1 MFFLKDFKKIDNLIF
16 LFLFLIIFISSI
28 DIKRQFITEIYTEY
42 DDVGVIT
49 LHKGVVGNKEINILE
64 KKITLNQTKLKDL
77 NNSLLFPA
85 YIVYGWTYAPGQYL
99 VVPFLNLKNKNY
111 EDKIFNVRIISLIS
125 TILNSLLILFISIK
139 YFNVNKWLS
148 LLIFCIFSFS
158 YNSNI
163 YANHMS
169 PYATYSLCSTLGA
182 YICIQGLK
190 SKNYLKYYTINSM
203 LIYFSYINILF
214 FLAFIF
220 IEFRMHRLK
229 KTLLNLIT
237 DKKKYL
243 IINFLLLI
251 PIVSIILIKLII
263 FNAGDRGVYV
273 DENLNYFFLLK
284 RIAEQFSLSI
294 NSLHTGFIPVFFESI
309 NFILILFIIICGIF
323 YSYKKLN
330 LNNKI
335 ILEIFVLYFVLW
347 IFLYCFKKLPL
358 DQTRHSLIYFPI
370 YLFCLV
376 LIFKNIKY
384 SNIISVIIILTLLI
398 PGIKN
403 NKKIL
408 ESKKSNFEYDLILNT
423 QIKNI
428 YTFSDTLSPFIYF
441 DQNYK
446 IFNLDLN
453 SYRKNFKQENLPDK
467 IILVSQNQSL
477 EERSNYDTFF
487 KNFID
492 FYNIDIL
499 KENFSSTYMPF
510 NNYKDHSTQNGFYL
524 YKLDKKISIY

>member
-1 MFFLKDFKKIDNLIF
+1 MNLIKIVQKYEII
-16 LFLFLIIFISSI
+16 LFISFFCIILISSI
-28 DIKRQFITEIYTEY
+28 NLKTKYINEIYTEY
-42 DDVGVIT
+42 DDIGVIS
-49 LHKGVVGNKEINILE
+49 LHKGVVGDKSIKFFNKEISLTEDTLKNLNNNILFPLY
-64 KKITLNQTKLKDL
+64 IT
-77 NNSLLFPA
+77 
-85 YIVYGWTYAPGQYL
+85 YGWTYAPGQYFIIPL
-99 VVPFLNLKNKNY
+99 LNLDTKEYK
-111 EDKIFNVRIISLIS
+111 DKIFSVRVISLIS

-139 YFNVNKWLS
+139 YFNVNKWLG

-158 YNSNI
+158 FNSNI

-169 PYATYSLCSTLGA
+169 PYATYSLCSSLGV

-190 SKNYLKYYTINSM
+190 SRNYLKYYTLNSL

-220 IEFRMHRLK
+220 IELRKNRLK

-243 IINFLLLI
+243 IINSLLLI
-251 PIVSIILIKLII
+251 PIVSIILIKLIL
-263 FNAGDRGVYV
+263 FKAGDRGVYI
-273 DENLNYFFLLK
+273 DESLNYFDLVK
-284 RIAEQFSLSI
+284 QIAQQFSLSI
-294 NSLHTGFIPVFFESI
+294 SSLQTGFVPIFFESI
-309 NFILILFIIICGIF
+309 NFVLILFLIICGFF
-323 YSYKKLN
+323 YSYKKLD

-347 IFLYCFKKLPL
+347 ILFYYFKKLPL

-376 LIFKNIKY
+376 LILKKIKY
-384 SNIISVIIILTLLI
+384 LKIISIVVILALLL

-403 NKKIL
+403 NQKIL

-441 DQNYK
+441 DQNYR
-446 IFNLDLN
+446 IFNLDLM
-453 SYRKNFKQENLPDK
+453 SYRKNFIPENLPDELL
-467 IILVSQNQSL
+467 LVSQNQSL
-477 EERSNYDTFF
+477 EERSNYDIFL
-487 KNFID
+487 KNLID
-492 FYNIDIL
+492 FYSVDIL

-524 YKLDKKISIY
+524 YKLDKKN

>member
-1 MFFLKDFKKIDNLIF
+1 MFYLKDFKKKENLIF
-16 LFLFLIIFISSI
+16 LIFFLVIFISSI
-28 DIKRQFITEIYTEY
+28 DIKRQFITKIYTEY
-42 DDVGVIT
+42 DDVGVIS

-64 KKITLNQTKLKDL
+64 KKIIINEAKLKNLD
-77 NNSLLFPA
+77 NSLLFPA

-111 EDKIFNVRIISLIS
+111 EDKIFSIRVISLIS

-139 YFNVNKWLS
+139 YFNVNKWLG

-158 YNSNI
+158 FNSNI

-169 PYATYSLCSTLGA
+169 PYATYSLCSSLGV

-190 SKNYLKYYTINSM
+190 SRNYLKYYTLNSL

-220 IEFRMHRLK
+220 IELRKNRLK

-243 IINFLLLI
+243 IINSLLLI
-251 PIVSIILIKLII
+251 PIASIILIKLIL
-263 FNAGDRGVYV
+263 FKAGDRGIYI
-273 DENLNYFFLLK
+273 DESLNYFDLVK
-284 RIAEQFSLSI
+284 QIAQQFSLSI
-294 NSLHTGFIPVFFESI
+294 SSLQTGFVPIFFESI
-309 NFILILFIIICGIF
+309 NFILILFLIICGFF
-323 YSYKKLN
+323 YSYKKLD

-376 LIFKNIKY
+376 LILKKIKY
-384 SNIISVIIILTLLI
+384 LKIISIVVILTLLL

-403 NKKIL
+403 NQKVL

-441 DQNYK
+441 DQNYR
-446 IFNLDLN
+446 IFNLDLM
-453 SYRKNFKQENLPDK
+453 SYRKNFNQENLPDK
-467 IILVSQNQSL
+467 ILLVSQNQSL
-477 EERSNYDTFF
+477 EERSNYDIFL
-487 KNFID
+487 KNLID
-492 FYNIDIL
+492 FYSVDIL

-524 YKLDKKISIY
+524 YKLDKKN